1 MKFERFCEFLDQ
13 LDNTSKRLEM
23 TRILSDLLSEISVTE
38 SKIGTYLALGILR
51 APFEDLKFNFADKQ
65 MIKTLSIWSG
75 ESSEEIN
82 KKYSELGDLGSVAEY
97 LYKNIEAQKH
107 SKTKIELKE
116 LYEDLTDIALIE
128 GTGSQEKKSQKI
140 ISLAGKLNSHLEIK
154 FTVRIILG
162 NLRLGFTELTIIDA
176 LCSILGNKSF
186 KTQIEST
193 YNKFPDIGEITER
206 IKNDGIEGIE
216 KIKMKPGVPIEPQ
229 KAQRL
234 ATAKEIIE
242 KMNHVWCEYKFD
254 GTRVQLHFDKSQ
266 KTSSENLFEK
276 ETKFLVKTYT
286 RNLEES
292 THQYPDLIEG
302 AISQIDAD
310 SVILDGEAI
319 GFNKETGEFLP
330 FQETIQRKRK
340 HNVSEISKQIPLKY
354 LVFDILYLNVKEVV
368 KLPLIERRNLLN
380 TVIKK
385 GHVIEIDS
393 YLETSSE
400 EEVSKFF
407 KEAKEKGLEGIMVK
421 KPDSTY
427 EAGARAFSWI
437 KFKREEDSE
446 VLDTIDVVVMGYFFG
461 KGVRSDFGIGGFL
474 VGVFNPETETYQ
486 TISKIGSGLSDE
498 EWVKIKEDC
507 DNLKVSISP
516 KEYEVAKELSP
527 DVWVKPKLV
536 VTVRADEVSISP
548 NHTSKIALRF
558 PRLISFRYD
567 KSPTDTTSISEIK
580 DIYNLKR

>member
-23 TRILSDLLSEISVTE
+23 TRILSDLLSEISVSD

-354 LVFDILYLNVKEVV
+354 LVFDILYLNGKEVV

>member
-13 LDNTSKRLEM
+13 LDKTSKRLEM
-23 TRILSDLLSEISVTE
+23 TRILSDLLSEISVTD
-38 SKIGTYLALGILR
+38 SKIGTYLSLGMLR

-75 ESSEEIN
+75 ETSEEIN
-82 KKYSELGDLGSVAEY
+82 KKYSELGDLGSVADH

-116 LYEDLTDIALIE
+116 LYEDLIEIALIE

-206 IKNDGIEGIE
+206 IKTDGIEGIE

-302 AISQIDAD
+302 AISQINAD

-354 LVFDILYLNVKEVV
+354 LVFDILYLNGKEIV
-368 KLPLIERRNLLN
+368 KLPLIERRNILN

-385 GHVIEIDS
+385 GNVIEVDS
-393 YLETSSE
+393 HLETSSE

-446 VLDTIDVVVMGYFFG
+446 VLDTVDVVVMGYFFG

-486 TISKIGSGLSDE
+486 TVSKIGSGLSDE

-507 DNLKVSISP
+507 DNLKVSSCP

-567 KSPTDTTSISEIK
+567 KNPTDTTSISEIK

>member
-13 LDNTSKRLEM
+13 LDNTTKRLEM
-23 TRILSDLLSEISVTE
+23 TRILSDLLSEISVTD

-140 ISLAGKLNSHLEIK
+140 ISLAGRLNSHLEIK

-176 LCSILGNKSF
+176 LCSMLGNKSF

-242 KMNHVWCEYKFD
+242 KMNYVWCEYKFD

-276 ETKFLVKTYT
+276 ETKFLIKTYT

-302 AISQIDAD
+302 AFSQIDAD

-340 HNVSEISKQIPLKY
+340 HNVSEFSKQIPLKY
-354 LVFDILYLNVKEVV
+354 LVFDILYLNGKEVV

-393 YLETSSE
+393 HLETSSE

-446 VLDTIDVVVMGYFFG
+446 VLDTVDVVVMGYFFG

-567 KSPTDTTSISEIK
+567 KSPTDTTSIVEIK

>member
-1 MKFERFCEFLDQ
+1 MKFERFCEFLDS
-13 LDNTSKRLEM
+13 LDKTPKRLEM
-23 TRILSDLLSEISVTE
+23 TKILGDLISEIPNNE
-38 SKIGTYLALGILR
+38 AKIGTYLSLGMLK
-51 APFEDLKFNFADKQ
+51 APFEDLKFNFAEKQ
-65 MIKTLSIWSG
+65 MIKTLSLWSG
-75 ESSEEIN
+75 ETTEEIN
-82 KKYSELGDLGSVAEY
+82 KKYSVLGDLGSVAED
-97 LYKNIEAQKH
+97 LYVQKKQKQH
-107 SKTKIELKE
+107 ESLEVKDLYRHLVEIAEL
-116 LYEDLTDIALIE
+116 E
-128 GTGSQEKKSQKI
+128 GTGSQDKKSQKI

-154 FTVRIILG
+154 FTIRIILG

-176 LCSILGNKSF
+176 LCLILQNKSY
-186 KTQIEST
+186 KNQIEST

-206 IKNDGIEGIE
+206 IKIDGIEGIE

-234 ATAKEIIE
+234 ATAQEIIE

-276 ETKFLVKTYT
+276 ETKFLIKTFT

-302 AISQIDAD
+302 ALDQIKAD
-310 SVILDGEAI
+310 SIILDGEAI
-319 GFNKETGEFLP
+319 GYNKDTGEFLP

-340 HNVSEISKQIPLKY
+340 HNVSEVAKQIPLKY
-354 LVFDILYLNVKEVV
+354 LVFDILYLNGKEVV
-368 KLPLIERRNLLN
+368 KLPLIERRKLLN
-380 TVIKK
+380 DVIKK
-385 GHVIEIDS
+385 GNIIEIDS
-393 YLETSSE
+393 HLETSSE

-446 VLDTIDVVVMGYFFG
+446 ILDTVDVVVMGYFFG

-474 VGVFNPETETYQ
+474 VGVFNKETQTYQ
-486 TISKIGSGLSDE
+486 TVSKIGSGLSDE
-498 EWVKIKEDC
+498 EWVKIREDC
-507 DNLKVSISP
+507 DKISTTISP

-527 DVWVKPKLV
+527 DVWVLPKLV

-548 NHTSKIALRF
+548 NHTSKVALRF

-567 KSPTDTTSISEIK
+567 KSPTDTTSIAEIK

>member
-13 LDNTSKRLEM
+13 LDNTTKRLEM
-23 TRILSDLLSEISVTE
+23 TRILSDLLSEISVTD

-162 NLRLGFTELTIIDA
+162 NLRLGFTELTVIDA

-302 AISQIDAD
+302 AFSQIDAD

-340 HNVSEISKQIPLKY
+340 HNVSEFSKQIPLKY
-354 LVFDILYLNVKEVV
+354 LVFDILYLNGKEVV

-393 YLETSSE
+393 HLETSSE

-446 VLDTIDVVVMGYFFG
+446 VLDTIDAVVMGYFFG

>member
-13 LDNTSKRLEM
+13 LDKTSKRLEM
-23 TRILSDLLSEISVTE
+23 TRILSELISEIPSNE
-38 SKIGTYLALGILR
+38 SKIGVYLALGMLK

-75 ESSEEIN
+75 ESLDELN
-82 KKYSELGDLGSVAEY
+82 KKYSVLGDLGSVAEDLY
-97 LYKNIEAQKH
+97 LQSNKNQTNKAKL
-107 SKTKIELKE
+107 ELND
-116 LYEDLTDIALIE
+116 LYDHLVEIANIE

-154 FTVRIILG
+154 FTVRVILG

-176 LCSILGNKSF
+176 LCQTLGNKSY
-186 KTQIEST
+186 KSQIEST

-206 IKNDGIEGIE
+206 IKVDGIEGIE

-266 KTSSENLFEK
+266 KTASENLFEK
-276 ETKFLVKTYT
+276 ENKFLIKTYT

-302 AISQIDAD
+302 AISQINAD

-354 LVFDILYLNVKEVV
+354 LVFDILYLNGKETV
-368 KLPLIERRNLLN
+368 KLSLLERRRLLN
-380 TVIKK
+380 SVIKK
-385 GHVIEIDS
+385 GNVIEIDS
-393 YLETSSE
+393 HLETSSE

-446 VLDTIDVVVMGYFFG
+446 ILDTVDVVVMGYFYG

-507 DNLKVSISP
+507 DKIQVGTCP
-516 KEYEVAKELSP
+516 KDYEVAKELNP
-527 DVWVKPKLV
+527 DIWVKPKLV

-567 KSPTDTTSISEIK
+567 KNPTDTTSISEIK